1 MTSSRAHRQPWPAL
15 AVVVLF
21 LVGLGA
27 LILLVTH
34 DPNFREDPAGSVTL
48 ICAFAAFDLVGA
60 LIIWQRPGNALG
72 WVMAAIGLLAAWGAS
87 ADTYADFAYAS
98 GQSMEPLY
106 LMSVWVSLWYWYP
119 LLGLAL
125 IFTPLLF
132 PDGRPPSPRWR
143 PVVWVAGLDLALI
156 SFLAA
161 FRERVRFPGVS
172 MDNPVGIP
180 GIENPEGS
188 RLGSVLFGLLFVMVL
203 LALVSVVVRYARSGG
218 VRRQQIK
225 WLLFAAVLA
234 ALLTFGVDLAGISLD
249 TEVPFAVSMA
259 AFPVSIAIAIFRHR
273 LYDIDV
279 IINRALV
286 YGALTVSL
294 ALVYMGG
301 VAGVQAVFRLLAG
314 QERQSQLAVV
324 ASTLVIAA
332 LFNPL
337 RHRVQRIVD
346 RRFYRSKYDARKTL
360 ETFSARLRDETSLD
374 DLTGDLTGVV
384 RETVQPEHTS
394 LWLRTPERRT
404 GDAEEQP

>member
-1 MTSSRAHRQPWPAL
+1 MTSSRAHRQPWPAV

-27 LILLVTH
+27 LILLVPH
-34 DPNFREDPAGSVTL
+34 DPNFREDPAGSITL
-48 ICAFAAFDLVGA
+48 MCAFAAFDLVGA

-72 WVMAAIGLLAAWGAS
+72 WVMATIGLLAAWGAS
-87 ADTYADFAYAS
+87 ADTYADFAFDADL
-98 GQSMEPLY
+98 LY
-106 LMSVWVSLWYWYP
+106 LVSVWVSLWYWYP
-119 LLGLAL
+119 LLGMA
-125 IFTPLLF
+125 IVFTPLLF

-161 FRERVRFPGVS
+161 FRERIRFSGVS

-188 RLGSVLFGLLFVMVL
+188 WLGSVLFGLLFLMVL
-203 LALVSVVVRYARSGG
+203 LASASVVVRYVRSGG

-225 WLLFAAVLA
+225 WLMFAAVLA
-234 ALLTFGVDLAGISLD
+234 VLLTFGVDLAGISLD
-249 TEVPFAVSMA
+249 TEVPFAFSMA
-259 AFPVSIAIAIFRHR
+259 AFPVSIAIAIFRYR
-273 LYDIDV
+273 LYDIDM

-294 ALVYMGG
+294 ALVYVGG
-301 VAGVQAVFRLLAG
+301 VAGVQAVFRLLTG
-314 QERQSQLAVV
+314 QEQQPQLAVV

-360 ETFSARLRDETSLD
+360 ETFTARLRDETNLD
-374 DLTGDLTGVV
+374 DLTGDLAGVV
-384 RETVQPEHTS
+384 RETMQPEHVS
-394 LWLRTPERRT
+394 LWLREAPNT
-404 GDAEEQP
+404 GTAVGEGR